1 MDYLFNFN
9 GLCVYVCAVMI
20 AILLC
25 VTYQIFMVTIV
36 WYYYYIVDDFFF
48 TENGGYVEQISG

>member
-1 MDYLFNFN
+1 MFM
-9 GLCVYVCAVMI
+9 CAVII

-25 VTYQIFMVTIV
+25 VAYQIFMVTIV
-36 WYYYYIVDDFFF
+36 WYYYYIADDFFF